1 MLWYTSD
8 RKAKVYRN
16 TRKGRGETVMMRH
29 RLQHWEQQTLLWFQ
43 EHLRRSWLTA
53 AMKIATF
60 LGNGGILWLTA
71 CACLLVRQ
79 QTRRAA
85 LTALLSLVF
94 SALVCNALLKNLV
107 ERARPF
113 DKIPGLQFLIRK
125 PHDFSFPSG
134 SDRVPCHAAAL
145 VWADCAGNRSGD
157 RFFPDVSGRALPVG
171 CALRYGA
178 WDSVWIGGAD
188 RAAAAAGNSLA
199 ARNRSCLGR
208 HGNGFCKSVKTAY
221 KKADVRLKHRLLW
234 FTMKMSVTLR

>member
-1 MLWYTSD
+1 
-8 RKAKVYRN
+8 
-16 TRKGRGETVMMRH
+16 MMRH

-134 SDRVPCHAAAL
+134 HTSSSFAVATVFLATLPLWFGLTALGIAAVIAFSRMYLGVHYPSDVLCGMVLGILFGLAAL
-145 VWADCAGNRSGD
+145 IVLRKNATVKSLDFIVPVMAVCYFVITVGIVVEIPWLPETVRAWVGTGM
-157 RFFPDVSGRALPVG
+157 VSANL
-171 CALRYGA
+171 
-178 WDSVWIGGAD
+178 
-188 RAAAAAGNSLA
+188 
-199 ARNRSCLGR
+199 
-208 HGNGFCKSVKTAY
+208 
-221 KKADVRLKHRLLW
+221 
-234 FTMKMSVTLR
+234 

>member
-1 MLWYTSD
+1 
-8 RKAKVYRN
+8 
-16 TRKGRGETVMMRH
+16 MMRH

-125 PHDFSFPSG
+125 PHDFSFPS
-134 SDRVPCHAAAL
+134 VT
-145 VWADCAGNRSGD
+145 
-157 RFFPDVSGRALPVG
+157 LPVL
-171 CALRYGA
+171 LR
-178 WDSVWIGGAD
+178 
-188 RAAAAAGNSLA
+188 
-199 ARNRSCLGR
+199 
-208 HGNGFCKSVKTAY
+208 
-221 KKADVRLKHRLLW
+221 
-234 FTMKMSVTLR
+234 

>member
-1 MLWYTSD
+1 
-8 RKAKVYRN
+8 
-16 TRKGRGETVMMRH
+16 MMRH

-134 SDRVPCHAAAL
+134 HTSSSFAVATVFLRVFLSSH
-145 VWADCAGNRSGD
+145 
-157 RFFPDVSGRALPVG
+157 
-171 CALRYGA
+171 
-178 WDSVWIGGAD
+178 
-188 RAAAAAGNSLA
+188 
-199 ARNRSCLGR
+199 
-208 HGNGFCKSVKTAY
+208 
-221 KKADVRLKHRLLW
+221 
-234 FTMKMSVTLR
+234 M

>member
-1 MLWYTSD
+1 
-8 RKAKVYRN
+8 
-16 TRKGRGETVMMRH
+16 MMRH

-107 ERARPF
+107 ERARATVFLATLPLWF
-113 DKIPGLQFLIRK
+113 GLTALGIAAVIA
-125 PHDFSFPSG
+125 FSRMYLGVHYPSDVLCG
-134 SDRVPCHAAAL
+134 MVLGILFGLAAL
-145 VWADCAGNRSGD
+145 IVLPLLLEIPWLPETVRAWVGTGM
-157 RFFPDVSGRALPVG
+157 VSANL
-171 CALRYGA
+171 
-178 WDSVWIGGAD
+178 
-188 RAAAAAGNSLA
+188 
-199 ARNRSCLGR
+199 
-208 HGNGFCKSVKTAY
+208 
-221 KKADVRLKHRLLW
+221 
-234 FTMKMSVTLR
+234 

>member
-1 MLWYTSD
+1 
-8 RKAKVYRN
+8 
-16 TRKGRGETVMMRH
+16 MMRH

-94 SALVCNALLKNLV
+94 SALVCKRCWKNLV

-134 SDRVPCHAAAL
+134 HTSSSFAVATVFLATLPLWFGLTALGIAAVIAFSRMYLGVHYPSDVLCGMVLGILFGLA
-145 VWADCAGNRSGD
+145 
-157 RFFPDVSGRALPVG
+157 
-171 CALRYGA
+171 
-178 WDSVWIGGAD
+178 GAD

>member
-1 MLWYTSD
+1 
-8 RKAKVYRN
+8 
-16 TRKGRGETVMMRH
+16 MMRH

-134 SDRVPCHAAAL
+134 HTSSSFAVATVFLAT
-145 VWADCAGNRSGD
+145 
-157 RFFPDVSGRALPVG
+157 LP
-171 CALRYGA
+171 
-178 WDSVWIGGAD
+178 
-188 RAAAAAGNSLA
+188 
-199 ARNRSCLGR
+199 
-208 HGNGFCKSVKTAY
+208 
-221 KKADVRLKHRLLW
+221 LW
-234 FTMKMSVTLR
+234 FGLTALGIAAVIAFSRMYLGVHYPSDVLCCWKFPGCPKPFVPGSAREWFLQICKDRI

>member
-1 MLWYTSD
+1 
-8 RKAKVYRN
+8 
-16 TRKGRGETVMMRH
+16 MMRH

-71 CACLLVRQ
+71 CARLLVRQ

-134 SDRVPCHAAAL
+134 HTSSSFAVATVFLATLPLWFGLTALGIAAVIAFSRMCLGVPYPSDVLCGMVLGILFGLAAL
-145 VWADCAGNRSGD
+145 IVLPLLLEIPWLPETVRAWVGTGM
-157 RFFPDVSGRALPVG
+157 VSANL
-171 CALRYGA
+171 
-178 WDSVWIGGAD
+178 
-188 RAAAAAGNSLA
+188 
-199 ARNRSCLGR
+199 
-208 HGNGFCKSVKTAY
+208 
-221 KKADVRLKHRLLW
+221 
-234 FTMKMSVTLR
+234 